1 MNNSVVENIYHRVF
15 IFSQTQMDQMME
27 MEKRRGVV
35 SPVFGTVI
43 VNGVKK
49 IYTDI
54 LTNRNNIRYP
64 DSRILIEG
72 DIRSIKH
79 TKSTLGK

>member
-1 MNNSVVENIYHRVF
+1 MSSIDNIYHRIF
-15 IFSQTQMDQMME
+15 IFSQTQMDKIME
-27 MEKRRGVV
+27 MEKKRGSVA
-35 SPVFGTVI
+35 PIFGTVI
-43 VNGVKK
+43 VRGTKK

-54 LTNRNNIRYP
+54 ITDRKYIRYP

-79 TKSTLGK
+79 TKSTIGM